1 MAGQSAFLTYKEACA
16 AQEKIQHP
24 ASQAS
29 PKKNASKGAAKSD
42 DICSKVAHQ
51 GK

>member
-1 MAGQSAFLTYKEACA
+1 MAGQSAFLSHKEACA

-29 PKKNASKGAAKSD
+29 SSKNASKGAAKSD
-42 DICSKVAHQ
+42 DICAKVKHQ
-51 GK
+51 G

>member
-1 MAGQSAFLTYKEACA
+1 MSGQSANLSMKEACSQ
-16 AQEKIQHP
+16 QERIQHP

-29 PKKNASKGAAKSD
+29 SKKNASKGAAKSD
-42 DICSKVAHQ
+42 DICSKVSHQ